1 MPSWDPALYERYKRY
16 RDRPALDLML
26 QMPRGGDLKE
36 IWDLGC
42 GTGEHAALLAR
53 RHPEAK
59 VHGLDSSPQM
69 IAECRKRSEAVDWV
83 LGDLNSFDAPADLIF
98 TNAALQWA
106 PDHGTLFPRL
116 LNLLTPGGVFAC
128 QMPLAYESVH
138 HGILRRTAATGPWA
152 ELLKNAD
159 AIRQMPTAADY
170 HGWLAPLADSV
181 DIWSTKYLHVL
192 EGDDAVVDWMS
203 GTALRPYF
211 DVLGETPLKAA
222 FLDAFR
228 AEIAKQFPMQPDG
241 TTLFPFERLFIVAQ
255 RAP

>member
-53 RHPEAK
+53 RYPDAK
-59 VHGLDSSPQM
+59 VHGLDSSPDM
-69 IAECRKRSEAVDWV
+69 IARCRTRPDAVDWV
-83 LGDLNSFDAPADLIF
+83 LGDLNSFDTPADLIF

-116 LNLLTPGGVFAC
+116 ISLLRPSGVFAC

-138 HGILRRTAATGPWA
+138 HGVLRRTAAEGPWA
-152 ELLKNAD
+152 ETLKGAD
-159 AIRQMPTAADY
+159 AIREMPTAAAYYD
-170 HGWLAPLADSV
+170 WLAPLADSI

-192 EGDDAVVDWMS
+192 EGEDAVVDWMS

-228 AEIAKQFPMQPDG
+228 AEIAKVFPMRADG
-241 TTLFPFERLFIVAQ
+241 TILFPFERLFIVAQ

>member
-26 QMPRGGDLKE
+26 QMPRGGELGE

-42 GTGEHAALLAR
+42 GAGEHAALLAR
-53 RHPEAK
+53 RHPEAR

-69 IAECRKRSEAVDWV
+69 IAECRKRAEPVDWV
-83 LGDLNSFDAPADLIF
+83 LGDLNSFNAPADLIF

-116 LNLLTPGGVFAC
+116 VKLLRPGGVFAC
-128 QMPLAYESVH
+128 QMPMAFESVH
-138 HGILRRTAATGPWA
+138 HGILRRTAAEGPWA
-152 ELLKNAD
+152 EALRGAD
-159 AIRQMPTAADY
+159 AIREMHTAAEYYD
-170 HGWLAPLADSV
+170 WLAPLCDSV
-181 DIWSTKYLHVL
+181 DIWSTRYLHVL
-192 EGDDAVVDWMS
+192 EGKDAVVDWMS

-211 DVLGETPLKAA
+211 DALGEGELKGA

-228 AEIAKQFPMQPDG
+228 TNIAAQFPMRPDG

>member
-26 QMPRGGDLKE
+26 QIPRGGDLGE

-53 RHPEAK
+53 RYRAAK
-59 VHGLDSSPQM
+59 VHGLDSSPHM
-69 IAECRKRSEAVDWV
+69 IAECRKRTEAVDWV
-83 LGDLNSFDAPADLIF
+83 LGDLNSFEASADLIF

-106 PDHGTLFPRL
+106 PDHGTLFLRLVKL
-116 LNLLTPGGVFAC
+116 LNPGGVFAC

-138 HGILRRTAATGPWA
+138 HGILRRTAAKGPWA
-152 ELLKNAD
+152 EVLKDAD
-159 AIRQMPTAADY
+159 AIRRMPTAAEY
-170 HGWLAPLADSV
+170 HDWLAPLCDSV
-181 DIWSTKYLHVL
+181 DIWSTRYLHVL
-192 EGDDAVVDWMS
+192 EGEDAVVDWMS

-211 DVLGETPLKAA
+211 DVLGEGALKDA

-228 AEIAKQFPMQPDG
+228 VNIASAFPMRADG

>member
-26 QMPRGGDLKE
+26 QIPRGEPPQE

-53 RHPEAK
+53 RYPHAR

-69 IAECRKRSEAVDWV
+69 IAECRRRPETVNWV
-83 LGDLNSFDAPADLIF
+83 LGDLNAFDTPADLIF

-106 PDHGTLFPRL
+106 PDHQTLFPRL
-116 LNLLTPGGVFAC
+116 MKLVRPGGVFAC
-128 QMPLAYESVH
+128 QMPMAYESVH
-138 HGILRRTAATGPWA
+138 HGILRNTAAEGPWA
-152 ELLKNAD
+152 EPLKRAV
-159 AIRQMPTAADY
+159 AIRPMLAASDY
-170 HGWLAPLADSV
+170 YDWLAPLSDRV
-181 DIWSTKYLHVL
+181 DIWSTQYLHVL

-211 DVLGETPLKAA
+211 DALEGSPLREA

-228 AEIAKQFPMQPDG
+228 ANIAKAFPVRPDG